1 MLSGLWTF
9 LEVLRPSPCSVFQPW
24 SAKTGR
30 DAAGAMSGGTGHGGM
45 ATFGGLEDTAE
56 AGQAAGTC
64 REHEGTLGS
73 LPAGN
78 EGH

>member
-1 MLSGLWTF
+1 
-9 LEVLRPSPCSVFQPW
+9 
-24 SAKTGR
+24 
-30 DAAGAMSGGTGHGGM
+30 MSGGTGHGGM